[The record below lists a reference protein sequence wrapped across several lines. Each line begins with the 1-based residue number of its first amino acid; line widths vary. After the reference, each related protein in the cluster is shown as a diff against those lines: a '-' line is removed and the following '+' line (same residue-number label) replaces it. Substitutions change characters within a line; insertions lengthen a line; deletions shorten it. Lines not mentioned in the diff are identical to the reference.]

1 MAVALEWQQSERGYE
16 APLLDINYGLGD
28 RIQLKFEIPWVIL
41 DANGEAAKS
50 GLGNSLVGIKYRFLD
65 ENGRL
70 PAMSVYPQVE
80 FNNPTSSDERGLV
93 DRGTQVLLPVELAKT
108 FGPLVSVL
116 ELGYNIVEKGS
127 DEWVYGLAFSYNA
140 SKRLELLGEIHG
152 IDDEPVFN
160 LGTRYA
166 LGKHFTL
173 LASAGR
179 GFREEPK
186 LLGYLG
192 LRLNF

>member
-1 MAVALEWQQSERGYE
+1 
-16 APLLDINYGLGD
+16 
-28 RIQLKFEIPWVIL
+28 
-41 DANGEAAKS
+41 
-50 GLGNSLVGIKYRFLD
+50 
-65 ENGRL
+65 
-70 PAMSVYPQVE
+70 MSVYPQVE
-80 FNNPTSSDERGLV
+80 FNNPTSSDERGLA

-127 DEWVYGLAFSYNA
+127 DEWVYGLAFSYSA

-166 LGKHFTL
+166 QGKHFTL